1 MDISERLRTAI
12 ETSVLCWLATV
23 DADGQP
29 NVSPKEIFC
38 MGAGPNEVLVAEI
51 ASPVSKRNLS
61 KNPKVCISAV
71 DIFAQKGIKAYGTA
85 ALVTPAEPNFAAVVQ
100 PLTRMAGPEFNR
112 RAVIRVA
119 VSRVAPILAPS
130 YIIFPE
136 RTEEEQRQ
144 RAFKTYGVQ
153 ECQVK

>member
-61 KNPKVCISAV
+61 KNPKVCISVV

-85 ALVTPAEPNFAAVVQ
+85 ALVTPAEPNFAAIVQ
-100 PLTRMAGPEFNR
+100 PLTRMAGPEFNI

-119 VSRVAPILAPS
+119 VAGSRQFLLPATS
-130 YIIFPE
+130 YSTKGPRKSSGDARSE
-136 RTEEEQRQ
+136 LMGCKST
-144 RAFKTYGVQ
+144 K
-153 ECQVK
+153 

>member
-1 MDISERLRTAI
+1 M
-12 ETSVLCWLATV
+12 
-23 DADGQP
+23 
-29 NVSPKEIFC
+29 
-38 MGAGPNEVLVAEI
+38 AEI
-51 ASPVSKRNLS
+51 ASPVSKSNLS

-100 PLTRMAGPEFNR
+100 PLTRMAGPEFNI

-119 VSRVAPILAPS
+119 VSRVASILAPS